1 MTANTANIINA
12 NQLLSMPINANKM
25 IGNAV
30 PVQLACH
37 VAKAIACQL
46 S

>member
-1 MTANTANIINA
+1 MSIMTANTANI
-12 NQLLSMPINANKM
+12 INANKM

-46 S
+46 T

>member
-12 NQLLSMPINANKM
+12 NKT

-30 PVQLACH
+30 PVQLACQ